1 MKNRLFAI
9 FAILLFLGIA
19 YYAWVR
25 WKQMSAATNGDVQL
39 VQDSASGDQNS
50 KVVMDKAEVDRMRAA
65 ADKPAVTQPAPAA
78 STTTV
83 PTSDSIPANPPDGM
97 KFAGTGRY
105 QLYRQG
111 NLTWRLDTDNGRT
124 CIIFAT
130 DEEWAKPRVYHQGCG
145 NQ

>member
-1 MKNRLFAI
+1 MKKRLFAI
-9 FAILLFLGIA
+9 LAVLVFIGIA

-25 WKQMSAATNGDVQL
+25 WRQMTATNGDVQL
-39 VQDSASGDQNS
+39 VQSSGDENS
-50 KVVMDKAEVDRMRAA
+50 KVAMDKAEVDRLRSA
-65 ADKPAVTQPAPAA
+65 ADKPSTGIQTGPRAATIPA
-78 STTTV
+78 T
-83 PTSDSIPANPPDGM
+83 DSIPPNPPDNM

-111 NLTWRLDTDNGRT
+111 NLTWRLDTDSGRT

-130 DEEWAKPRVYHQGCG
+130 DEEWHKPRVSTQGCG